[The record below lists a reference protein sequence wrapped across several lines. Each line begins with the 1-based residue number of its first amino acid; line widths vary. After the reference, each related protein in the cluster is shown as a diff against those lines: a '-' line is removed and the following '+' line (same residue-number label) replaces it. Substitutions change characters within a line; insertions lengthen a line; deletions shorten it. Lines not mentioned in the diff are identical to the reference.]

1 VGARPA
7 QAAAE
12 TVGGAAALLGGSA
25 AHWLSA
31 YIKIRKGEKMS
42 RYRKSA
48 VRHQKPAARHGAALL
63 YGFTLIELLVVI
75 AIVAILAAFLFP
87 VFSKVRENARRAA
100 CASNLK
106 QLATAFTLYTQ
117 DNDERLPGATDGP
130 AGVGVRGGWV
140 FYPTFGMKPTLAV
153 FDVTQG
159 GLFPYV
165 KSRAVYVCPD
175 DGQAGRS
182 GDSYEVN
189 SCTEAPED
197 APQPRPGKSL
207 AAFDAPASF
216 MLLAEEDADSGDRQ
230 AGSANDGY
238 LSLYYNDGISTR
250 HAGGSNVTFM
260 DGHTKWYR
268 FPVSSSRRANDVVS
282 LLQTGGA
289 PFVPAGPGGVCP

>member
-1 VGARPA
+1 MATKTKATSRPPS
-7 QAAAE
+7 
-12 TVGGAAALLGGSA
+12 TSW
-25 AHWLSA
+25 H
-31 YIKIRKGEKMS
+31 
-42 RYRKSA
+42 
-48 VRHQKPAARHGAALL
+48 
-63 YGFTLIELLVVI
+63 GFTLIELLVVI

-100 CASNLK
+100 CASNFR

-130 AGVGVRGGWV
+130 AGAGIHGGWV
-140 FYPTFGMKPTLAV
+140 FYLVFGAKPTLAV
-153 FDVTQG
+153 FDVSQG

-175 DGQAGRS
+175 DSQAGSS

-189 SCTEAPED
+189 ACTMAAED

-207 AAFDAPASF
+207 ASFEAPSSL
-216 MLLAEEDADSGDRQ
+216 MLLAEEDADAGDHQ

-238 LSLYYNDGISTR
+238 LSFYYDDGISVR
-250 HAGGSNVTFM
+250 HAGGSNVAFV
-260 DGHTKWYR
+260 DGHIKWHR
-268 FPVSSSRRANDVVS
+268 FPAATGNPFHRSASDVVS

-289 PFVPAGPGGVCP
+289 PFVPAGDSGGACP